1 MSWTFERRPRLF
13 FILIL
18 AFVNAIGYGIVAPV
32 YPRLVETITHGG
44 ASQAG
49 YYYTLLFTV
58 YSATQFLFAPI
69 IGRLSDR
76 FGRRPLLLL
85 PISALCLQYVIAASA
100 HSVLVENFRDRCE
113 RQNEVFAPRPDRGRS
128 IRPCRAREIMQ
139 WRRRRS
145 QRRWEFHST
154 FLRAAV

>member
-49 YYYTLLFTV
+49 YYYPLLFTV

-100 HSVLVENFRDRCE
+100 HSVVWLFVAEAIAGAC
-113 RQNEVFAPRPDRGRS
+113 G
-128 IRPCRAREIMQ
+128 
-139 WRRRRS
+139 
-145 QRRWEFHST
+145 
-154 FLRAAV
+154 